1 MIDKIKKKINRIKE
15 DKDMQLYYPN
25 VGKKK
30 KRIKKK
36 KSTQEKKIQRD
47 HASRKSLMIILEAS
61 LKKKDETQK

>member
-1 MIDKIKKKINRIKE
+1 MLE
-15 DKDMQLYYPN
+15 DLLFEYENKDE
-25 VGKKK
+25 
-30 KRIKKK
+30 KK